1 MLAGN
6 ERLYFWSFDQPLIAC
21 FYKKALNDNS
31 KELLVIFLT
40 QCKGKII
47 FFTRLGS
54 VRKFGN
60 NLCRDL
66 ENISCKM
73 AIANNLTAYLLGI

>member
-6 ERLYFWSFDQPLIAC
+6 ERLYFLSFDQPLIAC

-47 FFTRLGS
+47 YFYKSRF
-54 VRKFGN
+54 
-60 NLCRDL
+60 RDL
-66 ENISCKM
+66 
-73 AIANNLTAYLLGI
+73 ANNLTAYLLGI